1 MLVLL
6 YSCFR
11 ETAEAHKD
19 KQPKEKTNK
28 FYFEGDVV
36 MDSNIVKGMLIV
48 IVILYIISPVDL
60 MPGPIDDAIAL
71 ILGIAAQKVVK

>member
-1 MLVLL
+1 
-6 YSCFR
+6 
-11 ETAEAHKD
+11 
-19 KQPKEKTNK
+19 
-28 FYFEGDVV
+28 

-60 MPGPIDDAIAL
+60 MPGPIDEAIAL

>member
-1 MLVLL
+1 
-6 YSCFR
+6 
-11 ETAEAHKD
+11 
-19 KQPKEKTNK
+19 
-28 FYFEGDVV
+28 